1 MYIDSASG
9 NSAADHN
16 TCQSLAL
23 IKYCQIRTK
32 QTRRIEKITEKIR
45 IQKVSEIFE
54 MAWALAPLSA
64 VSAAISYAVYKR

>member
-32 QTRRIEKITEKIR
+32 QTRRIEKITEKISAK
-45 IQKVSEIFE
+45 IELNSEFKKFLKFLK
-54 MAWALAPLSA
+54 WPGL
-64 VSAAISYAVYKR
+64 